1 MVTTQQYHRKSP
13 LLQKTL
19 MLQQQS
25 SVASEL
31 TLDLAKKL
39 KGDHTVGVA
48 RKPLD
53 HALNHPPASFAP
65 SDQIKLAQQLFCCT
79 QRSRISKLSKELT

>member
-13 LLQKTL
+13 SLEEAL

-25 SVASEL
+25 PVASEL

-39 KGDHTVGVA
+39 KGDRAVGVA
-48 RKPLD
+48 RKLLD
-53 HALNHPPASFAP
+53 HVSIIPSHRLPRPIRSNSPNNLSPAHKDLGSVN
-65 SDQIKLAQQLFCCT
+65 
-79 QRSRISKLSKELT
+79 